1 MEVSL
6 WKFRKLILLI
16 IGGLAILV
24 LIGTVGVELFTP
36 KEVSADATSTVGVT
50 ATVESWLTFQ
60 VSTTSVSLTPALVD
74 STGATHIGSSTAIT
88 LTLGTNNTNGWS
100 ITIQGANG
108 GLYSNTA
115 SHLISTVSGTSTLS
129 AGTDGYGA
137 NATATYSGVT
147 IGNYYDYWGT
157 DTVGEIASS
166 TSYTLASRDSPNA
179 EADVADMKIK
189 AAAQATTPAANDYSD
204 TITLTAIPST

>member
-74 STGATHIGSSTAIT
+74 STGTPHIGSSTAIT

-166 TSYTLASRDSPNA
+166 TSHTLASKSDPNVQT
-179 EADVADMKIK
+179 DVVDMKIK
-189 AAAQATTPAANDYSD
+189 AAAEATTPAANDYSD